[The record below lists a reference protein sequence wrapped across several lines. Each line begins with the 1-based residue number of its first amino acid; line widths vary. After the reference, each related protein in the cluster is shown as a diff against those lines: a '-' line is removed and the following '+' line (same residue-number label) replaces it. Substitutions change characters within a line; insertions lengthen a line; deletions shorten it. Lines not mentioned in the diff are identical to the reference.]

1 VSDVNIVTGDL
12 EALSSDTAD
21 VASQIGTVDL
31 VTAMADAPSAMTGS
45 ASASSWIESTR
56 QHGRQKAFRPQGQVS
71 GLQR

>member
-1 VSDVNIVTGDL
+1 MSDVNIVTGDL

-45 ASASSWIESTR
+45 ASASSWIDR

-71 GLQR
+71 GLQ